1 VQYGSGGVPGGDG
14 QAGVSPVNSGMLPAQ
29 RFLGVEVN
37 YT

>member
-1 VQYGSGGVPGGDG
+1 MQCGSGGLPGGDG